1 MSMICDMASSSNGA
15 DGSTGLHGRIVET
28 LPLFLAMTND
38 QTAVKKL
45 LTFVRS
51 WLSPAIVFTE
61 TDSLSL
67 FRRRRR
73 FSTIKSE

>member
-1 MSMICDMASSSNGA
+1 MAENQKAGVA
-15 DGSTGLHGRIVET
+15 EMTRQLIPHVGRIVET